1 MPLSEYMRATSMG
14 SSSAMGEALSTNCS
28 TCAICRATRGQPN
41 GGGEADPPLATS
53 APRPLSKGGGWVSV
67 VYGGYQAR
75 CNTVTT
81 YFNPL
86 LEMLQTA
93 RWERRGASEK
103 PSSYIQGG
111 GGWGGYI
118 QPLCCEWCA
127 RHAGWPRGGERL
139 SGCGRPA
146 RRESCLEGNDS
157 PRGQRACSGVKSCM
171 GGPAAFSSCA
181 LIAEALAERSSSCAK
196 FCRPH
201 RRRAQNTGQGQG
213 TRDRGNCTRRPCH
226 TDMAA

>member
-1 MPLSEYMRATSMG
+1 MSSKGALRRAHTHTHDHTHEHEQPHTSSWMPLSEYMRATSMG

-41 GGGEADPPLATS
+41 GGGEADPPLAKMPLRATS
-53 APRPLSKGGGWVSV
+53 APKPLSKGGGWVSV

-81 YFNPL
+81 YFNSL

-111 GGWGGYI
+111 GGWGGVY
-118 QPLCCEWCA
+118 
-127 RHAGWPRGGERL
+127 
-139 SGCGRPA
+139 
-146 RRESCLEGNDS
+146 
-157 PRGQRACSGVKSCM
+157 
-171 GGPAAFSSCA
+171 PAALLRVVCA
-181 LIAEALAERSSSCAK
+181 PRWLASRGREAKRVRQA
-196 FCRPH
+196 
-201 RRRAQNTGQGQG
+201 GQ
-213 TRDRGNCTRRPCH
+213 
-226 TDMAA
+226 A